1 MAVILRQ
8 STQIVVR
15 VGPFVDET
23 DGVTPQTG
31 ITLGAADQAEALKA
45 AGAATVDIS
54 AATWAAITGA
64 DGWYNLTLTT
74 SHTDTV
80 GELLVVVQDAS
91 ACLPVFMRFQVIE
104 EALYDGIYAASAAV
118 IPANVTQFGG
128 SAGTFSGGRPEV
140 NTSHAAGTAW
150 GSGAITAAAIAT
162 GAIDADALAADA
174 GTEIGTAVWAT
185 ATRSLTVLDEDST
198 TLDLDATIRAA
209 VGLAAADLDTQL
221 AALPTAAENADAVW
235 DEDATGH
242 QTQGTFG
249 QAIGDPAA
257 DTNTIYKAVVTD
269 AAGANVAADI
279 IAVKAETATILA
291 DTNELQTDWV
301 NGGRLDLILDA
312 RASQT
317 SVDTINGIVDAIL
330 VDTGTDIPALIST
343 LESGLATDAE
353 IADAVWDEAIAG
365 HAVAGST
372 GEALS
377 AAGSAGD
384 PWSTALP
391 GAYGAG
397 TAGKIIGDNIN
408 APIGTVD
415 TVVDAIKAK
424 TDSLTFTVANQ
435 VDANIKSVAGTTV
448 TGVGSEADPW
458 GP

>member
-257 DTNTIYKAVVTD
+257 DANTIYAAVVT
-269 AAGANVAADI
+269 GATGATIAADI
-279 IAVKAETATILA
+279 IA
-291 DTNELQTDWV
+291 
-301 NGGRLDLILDA
+301 LDA
-312 RASQT
+312 
-317 SVDTINGIVDAIL
+317 
-330 VDTGTDIPALIST
+330 
-343 LESGLATDAE
+343 GLATDAE

-408 APIGTVD
+408 ATVSSRASQTSVDTIDDLLDTEMPALTTAVATVD

-424 TDSLTFTVANQ
+424 TDSLTFTVAGQ

>member
-257 DTNTIYKAVVTD
+257 DANTIYAAVVT
-269 AAGANVAADI
+269 GATGATIAADI
-279 IAVKAETATILA
+279 IA
-291 DTNELQTDWV
+291 
-301 NGGRLDLILDA
+301 LDA
-312 RASQT
+312 
-317 SVDTINGIVDAIL
+317 
-330 VDTGTDIPALIST
+330 
-343 LESGLATDAE
+343 GLATDAE

-408 APIGTVD
+408 ATVSSRASQTSVD
-415 TVVDAIKAK
+415 TIDDLLDSEMPALTTAVADLPTNAELATALGTADDAVLTQIALVKSK
-424 TDSLTFTVANQ
+424 TDSLTFTVAGQ
-435 VDANIKSVAGTTV
+435 VDANIKSVADTTV

>member
-118 IPANVTQFGG
+118 IPSNVTQFGG

-162 GAIDADALAADA
+162 GAIDADAIADNAIDAGAIATGALTAAKFAAGAIDAAALAADA

-235 DEDATGH
+235 DEDATAH

-257 DTNTIYKAVVTD
+257 DANTIYAAVVT
-269 AAGANVAADI
+269 GATGATIAADI
-279 IAVKAETATILA
+279 IA
-291 DTNELQTDWV
+291 
-301 NGGRLDLILDA
+301 LDA
-312 RASQT
+312 
-317 SVDTINGIVDAIL
+317 
-330 VDTGTDIPALIST
+330 
-343 LESGLATDAE
+343 GLATDAE